1 MLTDALAASA
11 AELVRAGTALDV
23 RDMKP
28 LRTTLTVDGSPKKC
42 RKQGRRWFGV
52 LIHTTGGGIAKLA
65 RLKGRTIEAV
75 TRSVYGNV
83 GMSFAHRVVMPEGW
97 ILRCADDSIIAPHCG
112 VKAWQRAALLDG
124 TWRAHV
130 SDEGERLWGERWPGV
145 KSPQHLFPTSGG
157 NDAYL
162 GIETVQVEA
171 IDRATGTRFTMAQYV
186 ATARQ
191 VVAWERA
198 HGFVAAGNRLLTHED
213 VQPFERWDAHGGWD
227 PGVIRAKPTYNWPL
241 LLECIAAAREVAP

>member
-1 MLTDALAASA
+1 MDAAGALIGGATGLAA
-11 AELVRAGTALDV
+11 AGLTLDV
-23 RDMKP
+23 RDMIP
-28 LRTTLTVDGSPKKC
+28 LRTTLTVDDAPKRC
-42 RKQGRRWFGV
+42 RKQERKWYGV

-130 SDEGERLWGERWPGV
+130 SDEGERLWAARWPGV
-145 KSPQHLFPTSGG
+145 KSPQHLFPTSSG

-162 GIETVQVEA
+162 GIETVQLEKVDPE
-171 IDRATGTRFTMAQYV
+171 TGTRFTAAQYR

-191 VVAWERA
+191 VVAWERV
-198 HGFVAAGNRLLTHED
+198 HGFKAEGTRLVTHED
-213 VQPFERWDAHGGWD
+213 VQPFERWDASGGWD
-227 PGVIRAKPTYNWPL
+227 PGVLRSARTYDWDRLVLEIHLGRA
-241 LLECIAAAREVAP
+241 R

>member
-1 MLTDALAASA
+1 MTATPALIGAAQGMA
-11 AELVRAGTALDV
+11 TAGLILDV

-42 RKQGRRWFGV
+42 RTQTRKWYGV

-97 ILRCADDSIIAPHCG
+97 VLRCADDSLIAPHCG

-130 SDEGERLWGERWPGV
+130 SDEGEALWAKRWPGV
-145 KSPQHLFPTSGG
+145 KSPQHLFPTSSG

-162 GIETVQVEA
+162 GIETVQIEKVDHE
-171 IDRATGTRFTMAQYV
+171 TGTRFTAAQYT

-191 VVAWERA
+191 IVAWERA
-198 HGFVAAGNRLLTHED
+198 HGFKAEGTRLVTHED
-213 VQPFERWDAHGGWD
+213 VQPFERWDARGGWD
-227 PGVIRAKPTYNWPL
+227 PGVLRSPHTYDWARLLNELKMARAQ
-241 LLECIAAAREVAP
+241 